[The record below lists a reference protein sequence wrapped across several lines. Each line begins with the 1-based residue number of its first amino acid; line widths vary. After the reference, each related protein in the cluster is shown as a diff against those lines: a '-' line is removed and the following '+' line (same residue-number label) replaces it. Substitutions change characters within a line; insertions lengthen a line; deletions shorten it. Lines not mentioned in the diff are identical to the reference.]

1 MQVSKKFFVI
11 LGLVALLAAT
21 LFTTAFAADTRV
33 VKFATVVKVKVLEDQ
48 PATFRLLGS
57 YTCDKVQVNTS
68 VSGKVITIYVY
79 DVKNKHTGQGCDKAT
94 GFSKEI
100 RIGSLIPGTYTVLV
114 NPESNGKAQKKLKG
128 FIAPLIP
135 ATPAP

>member
-1 MQVSKKFFVI
+1 MKVSKKFFVI

-33 VKFATVVKVKVLEDQ
+33 VKFATVVKVKVLDDQ

-57 YTCDKVQVNTS
+57 YTCDKVQVNSS
-68 VSGKVITIYVY
+68 VSGKVITIYAY
-79 DVKNKHTGQGCDKAT
+79 DVKNKQTGKGCDTST
-94 GFSKEI
+94 GFSKNI
-100 RIGSLIPGTYTVLV
+100 SVGTLVPGTYTVLV
-114 NPESNGKAQKKLKG
+114 NPDVNGKPQKKLKG